1 MKRSVITMSVL
12 ASLYAGQLLASPHP
26 AGPRAEAPLSD
37 PYFSAAYTAQQE
49 EPPVHPDVIEEN
61 EPDELDVVRDIDEH
75 GSDLEE
81 ADYNLD
87 MDISPM
93 SLQEAVDAPSRRP
106 QNRGRDMHR
115 SPRETLEFFGIEPS
129 MTVVEVW
136 PGGGWYTEILA
147 PYLAAEGTFYAA
159 HFPAEADS
167 DYFRTALRNYHDML
181 NTSNVYANVQ
191 VTEFDPQSPQDLA
204 PEGSADMVLTF
215 RNLHNWYMSDS
226 EEGLDRAMQAF
237 FDALRPGGV
246 LGVVDHRLPE
256 DRDDEDANESGYIK
270 QSWVVAAAERAG
282 FELEDESD
290 INANA
295 DDTAD
300 HEGGVWA
307 LPPTLRGGDEENSL
321 VNIGESDRFT
331 LKFRKPE
338 E

>member
-1 MKRSVITMSVL
+1 MKKSAITLSIL
-12 ASLYAGQLLASPHP
+12 ASLYAGQV
-26 AGPRAEAPLSD
+26 LSM
-37 PYFSAAYTAQQE
+37 PQPIGVQPVGTPVSAAPFTVQQE

-61 EPDELDVVRDIDEH
+61 EPDELDIVRDVDEQ

-93 SLQEAVDAPSRRP
+93 TLQEAIDAPSRRP
-106 QNRGRDMHR
+106 QNRGRDMFR
-115 SPRETLEFFGIEPS
+115 NPGETLQFFGIEPT

-147 PYLAAEGTFYAA
+147 PFLAAEGSFYAA
-159 HFPAEADS
+159 HFPAQTES
-167 DYFRTALRNYHDML
+167 DYFRTALGNYHEML

-191 VTEFDPQSPQDLA
+191 VTEFDPENPQNLA

-215 RNLHNWYMSDS
+215 RNLHNWYMNGG
-226 EEGLDRAMQAF
+226 EEGLERAMQAF
-237 FDALRPGGV
+237 HQVLRPGGV

-256 DRDDEDANESGYIK
+256 DRNDEEGDESGYIK
-270 QSWVVAAAERAG
+270 QSWVVEAAERAG

-290 INANA
+290 INANP

-307 LPPTLRGGDEENSL
+307 LPPTLSEGSSL
-321 VNIGESDRFT
+321 VDIGESDRFT

>member
-1 MKRSVITMSVL
+1 MKHTAIIMSVL
-12 ASLYAGQLLASPHP
+12 ASLYAGQALATSAPFGSQPDGANAGRYAAAIP
-26 AGPRAEAPLSD
+26 ALP
-37 PYFSAAYTAQQE
+37 QE
-49 EPPVHPDVIEEN
+49 EPPVHPDLIEEN
-61 EPDELDVVRDIDEH
+61 EPDELDVIREVDEQ

-87 MDISPM
+87 MDIGPM

-115 SPRETLEFFGIEPS
+115 NPQETLSFFGIEPD
-129 MTVVEVW
+129 MTVVEIW

-159 HFPAEADS
+159 HFPADTES
-167 DYFRTALRNYHDML
+167 EYFRTALGNYHEML

-191 VTEFDPQSPQDLA
+191 VTEFDPKNLKSLA

-226 EEGLDRAMQAF
+226 DEGLDRAMQAF
-237 FDALRPGGV
+237 FEVLRPGGV

-256 DRDDEDANESGYIK
+256 DRADEDANESGYIK

-295 DDTAD
+295 NDTAD

-307 LPPTLRGGDEENSL
+307 LPPTLSGGNEDSTL
-321 VNIGESDRFT
+321 IDIGESDRFT

-338 E
+338 